1 MAVGVRATATSTTY
15 ITCIFDGLGAIENP
29 RTVTWYLDG
38 VEYKTE
44 TGSGSKLSYTCTF
57 TGLEPDTAYDIMV
70 NMTTPSGFDRDYYP
84 EEEIR
89 TEAISYDHTLR
100 FTCTTTANSIT
111 ATVTLTSGYA
121 SYDIDAA
128 FYLDGARALECDI
141 PAGSLTRSRT
151 WSTNIVPG
159 TEYRV
164 TLEDKLRGLEW
175 YLDVITKNDFS
186 WAETVASGK
195 EFNIKAAGTGG
206 WNDFTSQLKTKEQF
220 HTGTNRT
227 FTTAVK
233 GGNFTAAMFNQAVNA
248 INNLVSNGAD
258 GCVTRMS
265 TVSKD
270 DPITAAAINQLANCL
285 NE

>member
-15 ITCIFDGLGAIENP
+15 ITCVFDGLGAIENN

-38 VEYKTE
+38 VKYKTE
-44 TGSGSKLSYTCTF
+44 TGSGSKTSYTYTF

-70 NMTTPSGFDRDYYP
+70 NMTTPSGFDKDYYP

-89 TEAISYDHTLR
+89 TDAISYNHTLR
-100 FTCTTTANSIT
+100 FTCWTTASRVY
-111 ATVTLTSGYA
+111 AMVELTSGVA
-121 SYDIDAA
+121 SYDINAA
-128 FYLDGARALECDI
+128 FKINGSNALECDI
-141 PAGSLTRSRT
+141 PAGSLSRT
-151 WSTNIVPG
+151 RYWYSFITPG

-175 YLDVITKNDFS
+175 YIDVMTKNDFS

-195 EFNIKAAGTGG
+195 EFNIKATGTGS

-227 FTTAVK
+227 FTSAVAD
-233 GGNFTAAMFNQAVNA
+233 GNFTAAMFNQAVNA

-265 TVSKD
+265 TVSKG
-270 DPITAAAINQLANCL
+270 DPITAADINKLANCL